1 VFVDPLQE
9 AVGFHLA
16 QVITELG
23 EGVVLGREGKGRA
36 HDLRWRVKHP
46 DSSGQCAQLRRSEE
60 ALLLPV
66 SAHRPTPAQ
75 TLDASEDARI
85 TAKGRPT
92 EPETE
97 QGATPFGTG
106 SLARGEMA
114 PRHSRRGRLQLV
126 LASCSERRVPRL
138 LWNLAADPQNGPCGD
153 GFKYA
158 MFSQVL
164 IIIIYSGR
172 YQGKVYK
179 AVIPLYAGGTY
190 VW

>member
-1 VFVDPLQE
+1 VLKQVVRWGTADALVKEDEHSCHPCSLFGETIGVVFVDPLQE

-97 QGATPFGTG
+97 
-106 SLARGEMA
+106 
-114 PRHSRRGRLQLV
+114 
-126 LASCSERRVPRL
+126 
-138 LWNLAADPQNGPCGD
+138 
-153 GFKYA
+153 
-158 MFSQVL
+158 
-164 IIIIYSGR
+164 
-172 YQGKVYK
+172 
-179 AVIPLYAGGTY
+179 
-190 VW
+190 